1 MDVHPNDIWEKQRQ
15 TRLHREFCNSVWFK
29 RGWTLQ
35 ELVAPSEVVF
45 FDSNWHDLGTKHSL
59 VSLIHKITRIDI
71 GHLQAASAEDIVVS
85 PDSRLNS
92 YSKTRHLATSSR
104 NMGFSEPWRRAT
116 TAQKMKWAAGR
127 HTSRL
132 EDRAYSLLGIFD
144 VTMPLLY
151 GEGETAFIRLQEE
164 IIKQHPY
171 DHSIFCWRD
180 ESKLG
185 HTGLFAPNPDYFG
198 LSRDVRPASVT
209 FREEMARYFGGPAGT
224 PHDPIEVSL
233 RRARLRLPLI
243 GPITSVQLQRLRGNC
258 LKAAYAASLVLD
270 FSQKPLSETL
280 RPETTGWHDLDQTGD
295 KRMPP
300 VYIAVLDCTFTGFPG
315 HFVGIMLRREDGPHE
330 SYVLDHS
337 LREICIRPDE
347 RWASYQTFSVYAH
360 LEYKNA
366 TGGTEEGLQQPY
378 LSHKTAIQ
386 LIYVGTEPYGL
397 LKVLGDSSARG
408 FVPFQNQCDLH
419 IEAGDRN
426 WLIFI
431 KADSRGNLT
440 TFALFVGRLENSDK
454 LWTHIEFPASSNDA
468 AYWTMPMNRMDREH
482 DVRIPQFNSPQG
494 SEADY
499 RSDGIYE
506 GLTTRDLEGTNGGV
520 VVVRRRKARGWPGDP
535 EDVNVVIEGV
545 DNRPLSMAD
554 EGPQEESPVSDED
567 GPNEED
573 DACRSG
579 ASTPQSPGG
588 ASLLDL
594 PPGFDRF
601 SLWEGFAGFNIPH
614 PFADDDGVP
623 ENWYSLSFREM
634 LNHVPKRLI
643 HQFEQQQ
650 KQKQKQQGD
659 ILVKDPDSPQKQ

>member
-1 MDVHPNDIWEKQRQ
+1 MEMEEFMGRTPPKYAILSHRWSDGAEVTYVDYMDGSALSMPAYDKVLSFCSKARSEGLQYAWIDTCCIDKRSSAELSESINSMFKWYQQAEICYAYLNDVTKDGADFFARKDRMFESGLHMDVHPNDIWEKQRQ

-71 GHLQAASAEDIVVS
+71 GHLQAASAEDIV
-85 PDSRLNS
+85 
-92 YSKTRHLATSSR
+92 
-104 NMGFSEPWRRAT
+104 
-116 TAQKMKWAAGR
+116 
-127 HTSRL
+127 
-132 EDRAYSLLGIFD
+132 
-144 VTMPLLY
+144 
-151 GEGETAFIRLQEE
+151 
-164 IIKQHPY
+164 
-171 DHSIFCWRD
+171 
-180 ESKLG
+180 
-185 HTGLFAPNPDYFG
+185 
-198 LSRDVRPASVT
+198 
-209 FREEMARYFGGPAGT
+209 
-224 PHDPIEVSL
+224 
-233 RRARLRLPLI
+233 
-243 GPITSVQLQRLRGNC
+243 
-258 LKAAYAASLVLD
+258 
-270 FSQKPLSETL
+270 
-280 RPETTGWHDLDQTGD
+280 
-295 KRMPP
+295 
-300 VYIAVLDCTFTGFPG
+300 
-315 HFVGIMLRREDGPHE
+315 
-330 SYVLDHS
+330 
-337 LREICIRPDE
+337 